1 MIISAP
7 ESDRLNNAVTA
18 LNAMCKLFATCDS
31 CPLNKTAGC
40 CEGEC
45 PVDMLTDAVED
56 AEVSVTDKTK
66 SEVLELLNDV
76 DKALG
81 KIRDDVDVFTRKK
94 LSMQI
99 IAIELAIC
107 YIEEDK
113 GSEVSE

>member
-1 MIISAP
+1 M
-7 ESDRLNNAVTA
+7 
-18 LNAMCKLFATCDS
+18 
-31 CPLNKTAGC
+31 
-40 CEGEC
+40 
-45 PVDMLTDAVED
+45 
-56 AEVSVTDKTK
+56 TDKTK

-81 KIRDDVDVFTRKK
+81 KIRDEVDVFTRKK

-113 GSEVSE
+113 GSEVEK